1 MPYPLGAPLPKRPCK
16 GCRLSSLPQSKTALP
31 EPPRTQPLATVPAQ
45 GGTPPCRRTK
55 VTVPAGAAP

>member
-45 GGTPPCRRTK
+45 GAPP
-55 VTVPAGAAP
+55 VPADQSTVPAGAAP

>member
-45 GGTPPCRRTK
+45 GGHPPVPAHRS
-55 VTVPAGAAP
+55 TVPAGDAP